1 MSSFPEPFDKRQ
13 EYILSQ
19 IEAGAFEL
27 EWVPLQVTE
36 DLTIYVSSDALKIDG
51 VRINVSAT
59 LQQEI
64 ADRVGGELLTTE
76 IADLI
81 WVRGDRITPST
92 QTNCPLTV
100 AGMLHHSQEVDGKLE
115 KVENRKGIATNTG
128 KHWVRD
134 NLNLNTPHAINY
146 GWHKKPGPSDGKN
159 LAPSLRKVDGYP
171 LRLIQTRGTFH
182 DRFHWDYSQTC
193 TLVCNVCTYKGVD
206 TTPLVDILTMD
217 KTPLTF
223 DGKPLKVLRVV
234 GVPKTYNGPT
244 ILPEVRIVV

>member
-1 MSSFPEPFDKRQ
+1 MAFPENFNERS
-13 EYILSQ
+13 EYILSK
-19 IEAGAFEL
+19 IETGAFEL
-27 EWVPLQVTE
+27 EWVPLKVND
-36 DLTIYVSSDALKIDG
+36 DLTVFVSSDALKIDG

-81 WVRGDRITPST
+81 WVQGDRIAPST
-92 QTNCPLTV
+92 QTITGSV
-100 AGMLHHSQEVDGKLE
+100 AGMIRHSQEVDSKLSE
-115 KVENRKGIATNTG
+115 VANRKGLATNTG

-134 NLNLNTPHAINY
+134 NLNLNTVHAINY
-146 GWHKKPGPSDGKN
+146 GWHKRPGPSDGKN

-193 TLVCNVCTYKGVD
+193 TLVCSVCTYKGVE
-206 TTPLVDILTMD
+206 TTPLEDILTME

-234 GVPKTYNGPT
+234 GVPRTYQGPT